1 MQDVSILSFDFS
13 IASEAHAAP
22 KRPERQK
29 EDTMQEVP
37 ILSYDFSHERR
48 NNTGIGQNTEVCLN
62 YGVDYDFG
70 ALQEIQESPC
80 KKFKGA
86 LATLFENQEPK
97 KEEPKKEEP
106 KKEDNKRKAEDTE
119 EKEAKKP
126 KKDEPKKED
135 TEEVKKEDQEDSAI
149 IAKNVT
155 AEDFTLNL
163 PETCETL
170 LGMLGTQVQER
181 IAASEAT
188 QIASQETFDSQDTYN
203 EDVHERDRKIAKC
216 VDWWRGEQF
225 TKRVWGTFGLLGD
238 DLLCEDWLNVDCY
251 RSQKYDGLNVETATK
266 VAIQFAFDVVR
277 GREFKIGITADIK
290 HRWERPDIDKFGNAV
305 GYMHNGYRRMYIVHV
320 SDYGKADLSI
330 DKFEKDPEMQRQLKA
345 RDRSAGR
352 MEMQMVDA
360 LRHLPGC
367 QNTGPGNEAATN
379 KNGDMATYIVVA

>member
-1 MQDVSILSFDFS
+1 MAEKIDLQDVSILSFDFA

-22 KRPERQK
+22 KRPKRQK

-37 ILSYDFSHERR
+37 ILSYDFAAASE
-48 NNTGIGQNTEVCLN
+48 TQK
-62 YGVDYDFG
+62 D
-70 ALQEIQESPC
+70 
-80 KKFKGA
+80 
-86 LATLFENQEPK
+86 ATSNPSRPQG
-97 KEEPKKEEP
+97 
-106 KKEDNKRKAEDTE
+106 T
-119 EKEAKKP
+119 
-126 KKDEPKKED
+126 
-135 TEEVKKEDQEDSAI
+135 EDSASSSSLSE
-149 IAKNVT
+149 T
-155 AEDFTLNL
+155 ASKTQKVATSTSPSRHGTEDPASSSNL

-170 LGMLGTQVQER
+170 SALLDTQVQER

-203 EDVHERDRKIAKC
+203 EDVHERERKIAKC
-216 VDWWRGEQF
+216 VDWWQGEKF
-225 TKRVWGTFGLLGD
+225 TQRVWGTFGLLGD

-251 RSQKYDGLNVETATK
+251 RSQNYDGLNVETATK
-266 VAIQFAFDVVR
+266 VAIQFAFDVVQ

-305 GYMHNGYRRMYIVHV
+305 GYMHNGYRKMYIVHV